1 MVIPIILSR
10 VLMTGNGRG
19 TGNGRFILPFFFVR
33 RIVVVVVLGVMVAVV
48 VAAAVVGV
56 EVEVGIVGFSATDT
70 VTEAED
76 VPTIRDTSIPDHD
89 SCIADCTRS
98 SANLIFVSDGS
109 NNNLPSSLRTERSS
123 RLIKDRNTEAAS
135 PTLLVSM
142 VMALL
147 SLEDKYR

>member
-33 RIVVVVVLGVMVAVV
+33 RIVVVVVMVAVV
-48 VAAAVVGV
+48 VAVAVAVVGV

-135 PTLLVSM
+135 PTLLVLM

>member
-33 RIVVVVVLGVMVAVV
+33 RIVVVVVMVAVV
-48 VAAAVVGV
+48 VAVAVAVVGV